1 MNCPAAGK
9 CGACTLLGAGYA
21 EQIERKR
28 AEVERLLRGCG
39 IRSEVH
45 PVAGMA
51 EPCNYRNKVI
61 ANISMK
67 GGRISYGMYEENT
80 HRVVYAPRCLLQ
92 NKVLNEV
99 MAGLKEEM
107 DRLHI
112 QAYGFGGVLKQVLL
126 RIGVS
131 TGQVL
136 VVFVTSQDLFPGRAE
151 LVKRIVARFRCVKSI
166 VQNTNFRD
174 TSVVLSDREKVLYGP
189 GFIVD
194 DILGVRFKI
203 SSRSFYQV
211 NPLQTEVLY
220 SKAIELAA
228 PSAGTRV
235 FDAYCGIGT
244 IGLCAAAR
252 TGCSV
257 IGVEINRDAVRDA
270 VTNARHT
277 IIQSDGPDAGRPV
290 DARFYCADVKQF
302 MRDFDFPVDVLI
314 LDPPRDGC
322 DAAFL
327 QSVRKLAPEKIVYI
341 SCNPATQA
349 RDVAALSGLYSVG
362 DAWPVDMFPHTAHIE
377 NIISLCRR

>member
-1 MNCPAAGK
+1 MNCSSESR
-9 CGACTLLGAGYA
+9 CGACALLGMDYP
-21 EQIERKR
+21 EQLERKR
-28 AEVERLLRGCG
+28 SEVERLLRSNG
-39 IRSEVH
+39 IRSLVH
-45 PVAGMA
+45 PVAGMT
-51 EPCNYRNKVI
+51 EPYNYRNKVI

-67 GGRISYGMYEENT
+67 GGKITYGMYEENS
-80 HRVVYAPRCLLQ
+80 HRVVYAPGCLLQ
-92 NKVLNEV
+92 NKVLNMV
-99 MAGLKEEM
+99 LAGLKEEM
-107 DRLHI
+107 DHLHI
-112 QAYGFGGVLKQVLL
+112 KAYGFGGVLKQVLL

-131 TGQVL
+131 TGEVL

-151 LVKRIVARFRCVKSI
+151 LIKRTVARFKCIRSI

-174 TSVVLSDREKVLYGP
+174 TSVVLGDREKVLYGP

-228 PSAGTRV
+228 PSPETRL

-257 IGVEINRDAVRDA
+257 TGVEINRDAVRDA
-270 VTNARHT
+270 IANARHGK
-277 IIQSDGPDAGRPV
+277 IDG
-290 DARFYCADVKQF
+290 ARFYCSDVKQF
-302 MRDFDFPVDVLI
+302 MRDFDSPVDVLI

-327 QSVRKLAPEKIVYI
+327 QSVRKLSPARIVYI
-341 SCNPATQA
+341 SCNPTTQA
-349 RDVAALSGLYSVG
+349 RDVASLSGLYRAG
-362 DAWPVDMFPHTAHIE
+362 DAWPVDMFPHTQHIE
-377 NIISLCRR
+377 NIITLNLK

>member
-1 MNCPAAGK
+1 MNCSSADR
-9 CGACTLLGAGYA
+9 CGACTLLGVDYQ
-21 EQIERKR
+21 EQLERKR
-28 AEVERLLRGCG
+28 SEVESLLRSYG
-39 IRSEVH
+39 IRSMVH
-45 PVAGMA
+45 PVAGME
-51 EPCNYRNKVI
+51 EPYHYRNKVI

-67 GGRISYGMYEENT
+67 AGRISYGMYEENS
-80 HRVVYAPRCLLQ
+80 HRVVYAPQCLLQ
-92 NKVLNEV
+92 NKVLNDIL
-99 MAGLKEEM
+99 AGLKEEM

-112 QAYGFGGVLKQVLL
+112 KAYGFGGVLKQVLL

-131 TGQVL
+131 SGQVL

-151 LVKRIVARFRCVKSI
+151 LVKRLVARFDCVRSV

-174 TSVVLSDREKVLYGP
+174 TSVVLGEREKVLYGP
-189 GFIVD
+189 GFVVD

-228 PSAGTRV
+228 PTAGTRL

-244 IGLCAAAR
+244 IGLCTAAR

-257 IGVEINRDAVRDA
+257 TGVEINRDAVRDA
-270 VTNARHT
+270 IANARHSK
-277 IIQSDGPDAGRPV
+277 IV
-290 DARFYCADVKQF
+290 NARFYCADVKQF
-302 MRDFDFPVDVLI
+302 MRDFDAPADVLI
-314 LDPPRDGC
+314 LDPPRSGC

-327 QSVRKLAPEKIVYI
+327 QSVRKLSPARIVYI

-349 RDVAALSGLYSVG
+349 RDVAMLSGQYRTG
-362 DAWPVDMFPHTAHIE
+362 DAWPVDMFPHTSHIE
-377 NIISLCRR
+377 NIITLDLK

>member
-1 MNCPAAGK
+1 MSCQAAGK
-9 CGACTLLGAGYA
+9 CGACALLGVEYA
-21 EQIERKR
+21 EQLRRKQ
-28 AEVERLLRGCG
+28 AEVERLLRDRG
-39 IRSEVH
+39 IQSTVH
-45 PVAGMA
+45 PVAGME
-51 EPCNYRNKVI
+51 EPWNYRNKVI

-67 GGRISYGMYEENT
+67 GGRISYGMYEEST
-80 HRVVYAPRCLLQ
+80 HRVVYAPDCLLQ
-92 NKVLNEV
+92 NKVLNDI

-151 LVKRIVARFRCVKSI
+151 LIKRICARFKCIRSI

-174 TSVVLSDREKVLYGP
+174 TSVVLGDREKVLYGP

-203 SSRSFYQV
+203 SARSFYQV
-211 NPLQTEVLY
+211 NPSQTSVLY
-220 SKAIELAA
+220 SKAIELAGIN
-228 PSAGTRV
+228 AGDRV
-235 FDAYCGIGT
+235 LDAYCGIGT
-244 IGLCAAAR
+244 IGLCAAAQ
-252 TGCSV
+252 TGCKV

-270 VTNARHT
+270 IANAKHGKLD
-277 IIQSDGPDAGRPV
+277 S
-290 DARFYCADVKQF
+290 ARFYCADVKQF
-302 MRDFDFPVDVLI
+302 MMDFDSPVEVLI

-327 QSVRKLAPEKIVYI
+327 QSVRKLSPARIVYI

-349 RDVAALSGLYSVG
+349 RDVAALTSLYAVG
-362 DAWPVDMFPHTAHIE
+362 DSWPVDMFPHTAHIE
-377 NIISLCRR
+377 NIISLSKK

>member
-1 MNCPAAGK
+1 MNCSAAGK
-9 CGACTLLGAGYA
+9 CGACALLGVDYA
-21 EQIERKR
+21 EQLERKR
-28 AEVERLLRGCG
+28 AEVEKLLRGYG
-39 IRSEVH
+39 IKSVVH

-51 EPCNYRNKVI
+51 EPWNYRNKVI

-67 GGRISYGMYEENT
+67 GGKISYGMYEENT
-80 HRVVYAPRCLLQ
+80 HRVVYAPHCLLQ
-92 NKVLNEV
+92 NTVLNDV
-99 MAGLKEEM
+99 LAGLKEEM

-151 LVKRIVARFRCVKSI
+151 LVKRLVARFKCVKSV

-189 GFIVD
+189 GYIVD

-220 SKAIELAA
+220 SKAIELAGLTA
-228 PSAGTRV
+228 DTRLM
-235 FDAYCGIGT
+235 DAYCGIGT
-244 IGLCAAAR
+244 IGLCSAAR
-252 TGCSV
+252 SGCSV
-257 IGVEINRDAVRDA
+257 VGVEINRDAVRDA
-270 VTNARHT
+270 IANAKHAKL
-277 IIQSDGPDAGRPV
+277 D

-302 MRDFDFPVDVLI
+302 MRDFDSPVDVLI

-327 QSVRKLAPEKIVYI
+327 QSVRKLSPARIVYI

-349 RDVAALSGLYSVG
+349 RDVAALASLYSVG
-362 DAWPVDMFPHTAHIE
+362 DSWPVDMFPHTNHIE
-377 NIISLCRR
+377 NIISLTRK